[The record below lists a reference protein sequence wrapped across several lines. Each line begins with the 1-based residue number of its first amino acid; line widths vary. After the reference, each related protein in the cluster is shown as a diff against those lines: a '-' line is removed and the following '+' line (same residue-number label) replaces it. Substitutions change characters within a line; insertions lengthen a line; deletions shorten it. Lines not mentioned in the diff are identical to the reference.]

1 MPLSPQFRSRRAP
14 TGAAGSL
21 MDHLAAADAFA
32 RLSGQAARLRHLQ
45 NQLEAALPAHLLPGT
60 RVANLKRGKI
70 IIHAA
75 SGAVA
80 VKVRQLA
87 ARLAEIFSQSG
98 QEVTSIEVRVQAR
111 SATLSGRARNAPK
124 VLGRRSRLALASLA
138 EGLDA
143 ASPLRRAL
151 DRLLKNAR

>member
-1 MPLSPQFRSRRAP
+1 MLPLKN
-14 TGAAGSL
+14 
-21 MDHLAAADAFA
+21 HLAAADAFA
-32 RLSGQAARLRHLQ
+32 RLAEQAQRLRRLQ
-45 NQLEAALPAHLLPGT
+45 SLLDAALPAYLLPGT
-60 RVANLKRGKI
+60 RIANLKRGKLV
-70 IIHAA
+70 IHAA

-80 VKVRQLA
+80 VKIRQLA
-87 ARLAEIFSQSG
+87 ARLAESFSQSG

-111 SATLSGRARNAPK
+111 PAALAGRGRSAPK
-124 VLGRRSRLALASLA
+124 ALGNRSRLALASLA